1 MKIALTSLMVLSFA
15 LLAVQP
21 VSAWAAPNHYEI
33 AEEVYYNL
41 PADVQSKLSLSE
53 MINGADDPD
62 YKFFDYKYH
71 RYPASQDKAN
81 YWLEKG
87 RNHYKMGDYK
97 QASYCFGVATHYLAD
112 GVCAPHSSNDFTRFQ
127 HTKYEVEAML
137 LTPHITLDKEYGT
150 TNGNQWLKTDDNKH
164 IQQCLDNAA
173 TVSYLG
179 VKNAIL

>member
-1 MKIALTSLMVLSFA
+1 MKTALIFLIVLSFA
-15 LLAVQP
+15 LLVVQP
-21 VSAWAAPNHYEI
+21 VSAWAAPTHYAI

-62 YKFFDYKYH
+62 YKFFDYKNH
-71 RYPASQDKAN
+71 RYPVSQDKAN

-87 RNHYKMGDYK
+87 RNYYKTEDYK

-112 GVCAPHSSNDFTRFQ
+112 GACAPHSSNGFTSYQ

-137 LTPHITLDKEYGT
+137 LSPHITQDAGVGGK
-150 TNGNQWLKTDDNKH
+150 NADQWLKTEDNKY
-164 IQQCLDNAA
+164 IQQCLDRAT